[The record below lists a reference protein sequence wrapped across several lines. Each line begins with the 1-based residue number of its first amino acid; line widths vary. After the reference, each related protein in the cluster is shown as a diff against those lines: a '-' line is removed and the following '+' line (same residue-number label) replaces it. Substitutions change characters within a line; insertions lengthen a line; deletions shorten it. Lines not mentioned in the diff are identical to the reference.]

1 MDKQTIYAQ
10 LELLKNGLQSQVLG
24 QADIVKGLLVA
35 LLADGHV
42 LLEGLPGT
50 AKTRSV
56 KALSELLGLSQG
68 RVQFT
73 PDLLPSD
80 VIGYESLSVNS
91 DQQIDFNPGPVFNSV
106 LLADEVNRAPPK
118 VQSALLEAMEERQ
131 VTVGNTSH
139 KMQAVFMVMA
149 TQNPIEQE
157 GTYPLPEAQMDRF
170 LFKLI
175 LDYPD
180 HDTELA
186 IIRLV
191 RGQNKQKSM
200 QLTPLENAEAF
211 ILTARDLV
219 DEVYISENIE
229 QYIVSLV
236 MATRDPTITNNEQ
249 LAELIRVGASPRA
262 SIALDKAARAHALLS
277 GRDFV
282 DPDDVRA
289 VAVPVLN
296 HRITLS
302 YNAVA
307 LGKSASQVV
316 IDLIKATP
324 VL

>member
-1 MDKQTIYAQ
+1 MQKDTIYSQ
-10 LELLKNGLQSQVLG
+10 LELLQQGLEAQVLG

-35 LLADGHV
+35 LLANGHV

-56 KALSELLGLSQG
+56 KALSELLALSQG

-80 VIGYESLSVNS
+80 VIGYESLPSN
-91 DQQIDFNPGPVFNSV
+91 DDKKIEFNPGPVFNSV
-106 LLADEVNRAPPK
+106 LLADEINRAPPK

-131 VTVGNTSH
+131 VTVGNNSY
-139 KMQAVFMVMA
+139 KMNDVFMVMA

-175 LDYPD
+175 IDYPD
-180 HDTELA
+180 HDIELA
-186 IIRLV
+186 IMRLV
-191 RGQNKQKSM
+191 RNQNIQKSTG
-200 QLTPLENAEAF
+200 LIAIDNAQEL
-211 ILTARDLV
+211 IVNARELV
-219 DEVYISENIE
+219 DKVYISENIE
-229 QYIVSLV
+229 NYIVSLV
-236 MATRDPTITNNEQ
+236 MATRHPETTNNQE
-249 LAELIRVGASPRA
+249 LSTLIRIGASPRA
-262 SIALDKAARAHALLS
+262 SIVLDKASRAHALLS

-289 VAVPVLN
+289 VAVAVLN

-307 LGKSASQVV
+307 VGKSASQVV
-316 IDLIKATP
+316 VDLIKAVP

>member
-1 MDKQTIYAQ
+1 MDKKTIYNQ
-10 LELLKNGLQSQVLG
+10 LAFLNKGLQSQVLG
-24 QADIVKGLLVA
+24 QSDIVKGLLVA

-56 KALSELLGLSQG
+56 KALAELLNLSQG

-80 VIGYESLSVNS
+80 VIGYESLAVSN
-91 DQQIDFNPGPVFNSV
+91 DKQIDFNPGPVFNSV
-106 LLADEVNRAPPK
+106 LLADEINRAPPK

-131 VTVGNTSH
+131 VTVGNHSH
-139 KMQAVFMVMA
+139 KMQDVFMVMA

-170 LFKLI
+170 IFKLI
-175 LDYPD
+175 LDYPN
-180 HDTELA
+180 HDTELE

-191 RGQNKQKSM
+191 RAQNKQKNM
-200 QLTPLENAEAF
+200 QLTPLENSQTL
-211 ILTARDLV
+211 ILAARQLV

-229 QYIVSLV
+229 NYIVSMV
-236 MATRDPTITNNEQ
+236 MATRQPTEQ
-249 LAELIRVGASPRA
+249 LAAFIRVGASPRA
-262 SIALDKAARAHALLS
+262 SIALDKAARANAVLA

-289 VAVPVLN
+289 VAVSVLN

-302 YNAVA
+302 YNAIA
-307 LGKSASQVV
+307 QGKSASQVV